1 MKLLVVIPTWN
12 RADCLDKAI
21 QAISEARSQTQK
33 CTVELFIS
41 DNSSSDHT
49 SEVTSKWQQR
59 APWIHV
65 RRWET
70 HTSHWGEILERAL
83 LHSGLEFDYLWLQ
96 GDDDPLFDTSAYE
109 KLADALESSGQRPTS
124 CGRSRPLRPHLPG

>member
-21 QAISEARSQTQK
+21 QAISEARFQTQK

-41 DNSSSDHT
+41 DNCSSDHT
-49 SEVTSKWQQR
+49 SDVTSKWQQR

-70 HTSHWGEILERAL
+70 HTSHWGEILERAE
-83 LHSGLEFDYLWLQ
+83 HRS
-96 GDDDPLFDTSAYE
+96 DDDG
-109 KLADALESSGQRPTS
+109 GQS
-124 CGRSRPLRPHLPG
+124 LPGFRCDECLSYL